1 MKKRTYTAL
10 EVEAGCLSSLPSRS
24 YEDSLSSA
32 RHTQKH
38 KDKHNSNPNLYSSVE
53 NESFKRIKQG
63 DEKDGQDFAGNSK
76 NANAEALSGK
86 DANKEAS
93 TTAQHSPFKQAHQAS
108 SLLSAENTACIKS
121 GIRDLEGC
129 PEANAKSDED
139 VAPPTTI
146 HNLVGTCE
154 IAASTTPIDLEYVYR
169 CLPNSFYDRK
179 RFAAITIRVTE
190 PVCTGLLFTSGK
202 LVITGCKTLIECVL
216 ASLKIV
222 RMLERFIPT
231 VTFKVRNAVVQ
242 NVVAHV
248 VLPLLPG
255 QRLNVDRLYED
266 HCCNCTFQKNMFP
279 GLIYRPDR
287 SPVVLLCF
295 YSGKIVITGGKKEED
310 IERGWSQ
317 LWPLIKQYVE

>member
-1 MKKRTYTAL
+1 M
-10 EVEAGCLSSLPSRS
+10 AGTR
-24 YEDSLSSA
+24 SLSECAEGHAS
-32 RHTQKH
+32 KH
-38 KDKHNSNPNLYSSVE
+38 AEGHAGESVE
-53 NESFKRIKQG
+53 GHADAVAVNHE
-63 DEKDGQDFAGNSK
+63 DE
-76 NANAEALSGK
+76 
-86 DANKEAS
+86 
-93 TTAQHSPFKQAHQAS
+93 
-108 SLLSAENTACIKS
+108 
-121 GIRDLEGC
+121 
-129 PEANAKSDED
+129 
-139 VAPPTTI
+139 APPTTI

-317 LWPLIKQYVE
+317 LWPLIKQYVEPQSS